1 MSFIGNA
8 IGKIVGGITGANQ
21 QADAAKSAAATQ
33 SAAAQQG
40 VNATQQALQ
49 QYQQTM
55 APFVTAGTGAL
66 TGQQDLLGLNGAG
79 AQSTAINGIQN
90 SPQFQALQ
98 QQGQNAILANASATG
113 GLRGGNVQ
121 SALGQFT
128 PALLAQQ
135 IQQQYAN
142 LGGLTSLGQNSAA
155 GIGSA
160 GLQTGTNI
168 ANLLQ
173 QQGAATAGGQL
184 AAGNAA
190 ANGFNSLLG
199 IGGGLYSSGALS
211 GLFGGGGSSYN
222 AGAARD
228 ALSATQGLSGGS
240 SVVGPIFS
248 PLSLPSLGSLTS
260 F

>member
-1 MSFIGNA
+1 
-8 IGKIVGGITGANQ
+8 
-21 QADAAKSAAATQ
+21 
-33 SAAAQQG
+33 
-40 VNATQQALQ
+40 
-49 QYQQTM
+49 M

-155 GIGSA
+155 GIGA
-160 GLQTGTNI
+160 AQLNTGSNI
-168 ANLLQ
+168 ANLLG
-173 QQGAATAGGQL
+173 QQGSATAGGQI
-184 AAGNAA
+184 AAGNST

-199 IGGGLYSSGALS
+199 LGGTVAGLGGFSSLGNLFSGSDYS
-211 GLFGGGGSSYN
+211 
-222 AGAARD
+222 AGAAR
-228 ALSATQGLSGGS
+228 SAASAAQSSGVGS
-240 SVVGPIFS
+240 LFGEIQPGTMAVP
-248 PLSLPSLGSLTS
+248 SLPFLSS